1 MQTLDMSE
9 ITSTTTTTTTI
20 TTTTTKELI
29 EERYEQDHIKI
40 AVAFESHELFNIFEN
55 VYNNCQIRQEGF
67 QLLNAE
73 PTQLKYW
80 SPKAVP
86 RSSIPIL
93 PFPISSIARP
103 QNFADAAFEKTYC
116 EQFQAS
122 SDFQSKN
129 LIAMPGKLA
138 FKKP

>member
-1 MQTLDMSE
+1 MNRTTLKLLLPLKVMSF
-9 ITSTTTTTTTI
+9 
-20 TTTTTKELI
+20 LI
-29 EERYEQDHIKI
+29 SLKMFIIIVKFDKK
-40 AVAFESHELFNIFEN
+40 VPIF
-55 VYNNCQIRQEGF
+55 
-67 QLLNAE
+67 
-73 PTQLKYW
+73 
-80 SPKAVP
+80 
-86 RSSIPIL
+86 

>member
-1 MQTLDMSE
+1 MFS
-9 ITSTTTTTTTI
+9 
-20 TTTTTKELI
+20 K
-29 EERYEQDHIKI
+29 H
-40 AVAFESHELFNIFEN
+40 IFEN

-67 QLLNAE
+67 QLLNAD

-116 EQFQAS
+116 EQFQA
-122 SDFQSKN
+122 
-129 LIAMPGKLA
+129 
-138 FKKP
+138 

>member
-1 MQTLDMSE
+1 MNRTTLKLLLPLTVMRFLIFLKMFIIIVKFDKKVFNCLMQTL
-9 ITSTTTTTTTI
+9 
-20 TTTTTKELI
+20 
-29 EERYEQDHIKI
+29 H
-40 AVAFESHELFNIFEN
+40 N
-55 VYNNCQIRQEGF
+55 
-67 QLLNAE
+67 
-73 PTQLKYW
+73 
-80 SPKAVP
+80 
-86 RSSIPIL
+86 SSIGVPKL
-93 PFPISSIARP
+93 CLGLLFLFCHFQFPARP

>member
-9 ITSTTTTTTTI
+9 ITSTTTTI

-40 AVAFESHELFNIFEN
+40 AVAFDSHELEN
-55 VYNNCQIRQEGF
+55 VYNNCQIRQQGF

-93 PFPISSIARP
+93 PFPISSITRP
-103 QNFADAAFEKTYC
+103 KNFADAAFEKTYC

-138 FKKP
+138 FKKPQIL

>member
-1 MQTLDMSE
+1 M
-9 ITSTTTTTTTI
+9 
-20 TTTTTKELI
+20 TTTKELI
-29 EERYEQDHIKI
+29 EERYEQDLI
-40 AVAFESHELFNIFEN
+40 AVAFDSHELFNIFEN

-86 RSSIPIL
+86 RSSIPIF

-138 FKKP
+138 FKKL

>member
-9 ITSTTTTTTTI
+9 ITSTTTTI
-20 TTTTTKELI
+20 TTTTTKELT
-29 EERYEQDHIKI
+29 EERYEKDHIKI
-40 AVAFESHELFNIFEN
+40 AVAFDSHELFNIFEN

-103 QNFADAAFEKTYC
+103 QNF
-116 EQFQAS
+116 
-122 SDFQSKN
+122 
-129 LIAMPGKLA
+129 
-138 FKKP
+138 

>member
-1 MQTLDMSE
+1 MNRTTLKLLLPLTVMSF
-9 ITSTTTTTTTI
+9 
-20 TTTTTKELI
+20 LI
-29 EERYEQDHIKI
+29 SLKMFIII
-40 AVAFESHELFNIFEN
+40 AAE
-55 VYNNCQIRQEGF
+55 IRQEGF